1 MNMQGFQRDEYENRI
16 MELSEEEEKLQ
27 EYLSNNSASMADQE
41 VKRLKH
47 SITGIRME
55 QELIRQVMDGG
66 YY

>member
-41 VKRLKH
+41 SEK
-47 SITGIRME
+47 IE
-55 QELIRQVMDGG
+55 A
-66 YY
+66 